1 MAGNIDINSLGQVLD
16 TTWGRTS
23 TPKTASYSVK
33 FVLHGN
39 ILTASY
45 AAIVNFGTEKE
56 MALMK
61 QRYSD
66 ESNDIINAAIKNV
79 KAAYKDLTGKTL
91 STSLYST
98 SDSLEIINFNVHNP
112 KRTAYYRRKT
122 SFELT

>member
-16 TTWGRTS
+16 TTWGRYS

-33 FVLHGN
+33 FSLQGN
-39 ILTASY
+39 VLTASY

-61 QRYSD
+61 QRYSE
-66 ESNDIINAAIKNV
+66 ESIDIIDAAMKNV
-79 KAAYKDLTGKTL
+79 KAAYKELSGKAL
-91 STSLYST
+91 VAKQYAS
-98 SDSLEIINFNVHNP
+98 SDSIEIINFNVHNP

-122 SFELT
+122 SFELA

>member
-33 FVLHGN
+33 FSLQGN

-61 QRYSD
+61 QRYAE
-66 ESNDIINAAIKNV
+66 ESIDVIDAALKNV
-79 KAAYKDLTGKTL
+79 KAAYKDLSGKPLATKQ
-91 STSLYST
+91 YAT
-98 SDSLEIINFNVHNP
+98 SDSIEIINFNVHNP

-122 SFELT
+122 SFELA